1 MKNEIKPDWPVTE
14 VEAMKK
20 EIVEVLENDGKN
32 GPSDFG
38 IRSQWYLF
46 LMGVLDTYA
55 ESHSAVN
62 YYYDDIWKE
71 LEMPSKYM
79 R

>member
-1 MKNEIKPDWPVTE
+1 MKNEIKPDWPANE
-14 VEAMKK
+14 VDAMKK
-20 EIVEVLENDGKN
+20 EIIKVLENDGKD

-38 IRSQWYLF
+38 IRSQWYSY
-46 LMGVLDTYA
+46 LMGVVDAYA
-55 ESHSAVN
+55 EKNTSVA

-71 LEMPSKYM
+71 LEAPSNYM

>member
-1 MKNEIKPDWPVTE
+1 MKNGIKPDWPTNE
-14 VEAMKK
+14 VDTMKK
-20 EIVEVLENDGKN
+20 EIIEVLDNDGKY

-38 IRSQWYLF
+38 IRSQWFMF
-46 LMGVLDTYA
+46 LMGVLDSYA
-55 ESHSAVN
+55 ETNSSVA

-71 LEMPSKYM
+71 LEAPSNYM